1 MSKGMKE
8 DREKKQTILNHAFFV
23 VVVVVKVKP
32 GSIMKNMKG
41 KV

>member
-23 VVVVVKVKP
+23 VVVVKVKP